1 MNCSQIL
8 KNGNNCKHSATN
20 KINDIYYCTRHYN
33 IIIKTKHEDQD
44 TQENKTQAAYNTAI
58 EIPNIGI
65 DIKTS
70 EFINNGTFLSV
81 YKILLNDKY
90 YALKIQNLENNQ
102 KNVIYYEYILLS
114 QHLNDSNFIIKLYDG
129 GMSYYYKNNIYG
141 ILITELMYETLYDK
155 KNRYNFNIQEIKEI
169 GIQLINSIKYIHNKK
184 YLYIDLKPDNIMFI
198 NEKDNIIKLIDFN
211 CCSKYINHMS
221 EFYENKLL
229 KNPTGNFIYSSIN
242 INKSYSGVRIDDI
255 ESILWVILYLLECDI
270 INNITNAKT
279 KLSLIKLKEKFI
291 KDNNYDCNFIK
302 EFINELKK
310 YSHPTNINNKR
321 PDYQKFIDILT

>member
-20 KINDIYYCTRHYN
+20 QINDIYYCTRHYN
-33 IIIKTKHEDQD
+33 VIIKTKEEDQ
-44 TQENKTQAAYNTAI
+44 ENNSPSTYNKEI
-58 EIPNIGI
+58 DIPNIGI
-65 DIKTS
+65 EIKKS
-70 EFINNGTFLSV
+70 EFLNNGNFLSV
-81 YKILLNDKY
+81 YKILINDKY

-114 QHLNDSNFIIKLYDG
+114 QHFNDSNFIIKLYDG
-129 GMSYYYKNNIYG
+129 KTQYYYKNNIYG

-169 GIQLINSIKYIHNKK
+169 GIQLIKSMKYIHNKK

-198 NEKDNIIKLIDFN
+198 NDTDNDIKLIDFN
-211 CCSKYINHMS
+211 CCSKYINHIS

-229 KNPTGNFIYSSIN
+229 KKPIGNFIYSSIN
-242 INKSYSGVRIDDI
+242 INRSYSGLRIDDI
-255 ESILWVILYLLECDI
+255 ESILWILLYLLECDI
-270 INNITNAKT
+270 INDITNAKT
-279 KLSLIKLKEKFI
+279 KISLIKIKEKFI
-291 KDNNYDCNFIK
+291 KDNNYGCNFIK

-310 YSHPTNINNKR
+310 YNNTNNKK